1 MTEFEKLLDDVMQG
15 NGNLAPIR
23 AWLDTNLSNPGCNHE
38 ALLDIVEKAQE
49 QGLSLPVAHVLRT
62 HIEAAKPLA
71 ADEFPFAL
79 EPAPELDKPSTSHAD
94 KTVITAPPASADRT
108 ELTTPPDSEKTEI
121 TTPGPD
127 FTRPGDDRTLQKG
140 STTVPPHPE
149 HADAT
154 INMSTT
160 GGKTV
165 VTQTDSHRNQDDVVT
180 QTHGR
185 KPGTEFDPFAMDSS
199 PTAGRSGPTGSSWKT
214 STGLKATGG
223 SDNLGTGSVLKD
235 RFELISVL
243 GEGGMGKVYKA
254 RDLLKVEA
262 KDKNPYIAVKTLSGD
277 FKQHPESF
285 IALQR
290 ESSKAQR
297 LAHPNIATVFDFD
310 RDGGTVYM
318 TMELMEGEELAR
330 YIKHLPPGGLPV
342 SEAMGLIKQLCDGL
356 AYAHSKSLVHSD
368 FKPGNAFLLKDG
380 TLKLL
385 DFGIARASKTKLDAS
400 GETTV
405 FDPGQLG
412 ALTPAYATLEMF
424 DGLDPDPRDDI
435 YALACVSYEL
445 LTGKHPFNKLS
456 APKVREKGLKP
467 VSVNKLNKRQNRAL
481 MHALALKRDD
491 RTSSVEEFWEDL
503 RPKKS
508 YLKQYAIGGSISII
522 VLAALG
528 YKPVVDYI
536 NTRRNNQ
543 VIAQID
549 SGSVGIPQSLQ
560 MIASLDKDSQRY
572 ILDNAKDRIIK
583 YFEQQAEDLVDDTK
597 GKYNFSEALKKIDTA
612 TQYYSDSAELAQER
626 ASLKSRLSNLMLKMN
641 DQFQAELKNG
651 KLMPEAGENI
661 TDTIKILKAAEPQS
675 SLLNNAVL
683 IGRYADMIRQ
693 NVKSDDYQQAD
704 QILKVA
710 LDYAPKDAELLN
722 LQDQVKRELKREQD
736 AQSIARLET
745 QIKAAAPHLH
755 ALNDFEKVRDDML
768 KLHALSPDDAL
779 LQKLNDPLKVALQNA
794 LNNAEQQKQWS
805 QAENALFA
813 YSHLLSIQDLLAQRE
828 ALSQSEVQA
837 GYVPADM
844 QTRLQQIQQH
854 RDAITKLLAGAK
866 YDSDWDT
873 QLLATFQETIA
884 LLQPNDMTWF
894 DSMRNDI
901 AQVYIKLAEQ
911 MAHQDRFDAA
921 DNLLANGQTYAPELA
936 DFVQAKQT
944 IAQAQS
950 NFQQQ
955 QAERQR
961 LAQVD
966 TLENTFQLQLN
977 AGKIPDADKT
987 YAALQQQLP
996 GTDKFFTETAPKQY
1010 ALGYLH
1016 LADNS
1021 AVGGHYN
1028 QAVTFVK
1035 AGLKYAQLDELK
1047 KALIDYSNEAQRAG
1061 LLAMVDTIQA
1071 SDMANLKTQLAQ
1083 VEKLFPK
1090 EESKVSDGLMKKLA
1104 QRIEDLKNA
1113 GDLVTANDLLNAAKQ
1128 VFTENQLI
1136 QRINLPKPQLPSKF
1150 AKLGRA
1156 ALAQNQLTKADG
1168 YFDEGQ
1174 KQEAGNAD
1182 FQAFGNQ
1189 LQAAKAKANQYYVAY
1204 QQYMQSGQ
1212 ASQAKDYL
1220 AYAMRLWS
1228 DNGTYQA
1235 EYKRSFATSQALTQ
1249 SSNGGRPCTADLAGY
1264 GRQGRAECYDKLG
1277 DVRGPTLVV
1286 VPAGGGNQPFA
1297 IGKYEISTA
1306 QWNDYCRSSG
1316 QCTVSGADAGLPIT
1330 NIPYSQVKQFVAWLS
1345 DKSGEHYFLPSY
1357 EQWKYAAS
1365 VGGTDANHDFNC
1377 QVTLGG
1383 QVVKGL
1389 SMVNTETGRANAWG
1403 LTNYV
1408 GNAQEWVRNGSSLA
1422 AAGGDYQDP
1431 LSQCS
1436 TSLLRPNNGGA
1447 DALTGFRVA
1456 RDIDK

>member
-1 MTEFEKLLDDVMQG
+1 MTEFEKLIDDVMQG

-23 AWLDTNLSNPGCNHE
+23 AWLDKNLSSPGCDHE
-38 ALLDIVEKAQE
+38 ALLKIVEKAQQ
-49 QGLSLPVAHVLRT
+49 QGLSLPVVHVLRT
-62 HIEAAKPLA
+62 HIEAAKPA
-71 ADEFPFAL
+71 AVEFPFTL
-79 EPAPELDKPSTSHAD
+79 EPAPELDEANISSPD
-94 KTVITAPPASADRT
+94 RTVITAPPSSADRT
-108 ELTTPPDSEKTEI
+108 QLTAPSNPEKTQI
-121 TTPGPD
+121 TAPSPD
-127 FTRPGDDRTLQKG
+127 FTRPGDEHTLQKDS
-140 STTVPPHPE
+140 STAPPRPE
-149 HADAT
+149 DADAT

-160 GGKTV
+160 GGRTV
-165 VTQTDSHRNQDDVVT
+165 VTQTDRRGNQDDVIT

-185 KPGTEFDPFAMDSS
+185 QTPPEYDPFAMDNS
-199 PTAGRSGPTGSSWKT
+199 PTAGRSGTTGSSWKT
-214 STGLKATGG
+214 STGLKASGG

-330 YIKHLPPGGLPV
+330 YIKHLPAGGLSV
-342 SEAMGLIKQLCDGL
+342 SDAMGLIKQLCDGL

-412 ALTPAYATLEMF
+412 ALTPAYATVEMF

-456 APKVREKGLKP
+456 APKVLEKGLKP
-467 VSVNKLNKRQNRAL
+467 VPVNKLNKRQNRAL
-481 MHALALKRDD
+481 MRALSLKRDD
-491 RTSSVEEFWEDL
+491 RTSSVEEFWEDI

-508 YLKQYAIGGSISII
+508 YLKQYSIGGTIAIAVI
-522 VLAALG
+522 AALG

-536 NTRRNNQ
+536 HTRRNNQ
-543 VIAQID
+543 VITQIE
-549 SGSVGIPQSLQ
+549 SGSVDVPQSLQ
-560 MIASLDKDSQRY
+560 IIATLDKDSQRY

-583 YFEQQAEDLVDDTK
+583 YFEQQAEDMVDESK
-597 GKYNFSEALKKIDTA
+597 GQYSYATALNEIDTA

-626 ASLKSRLSNLMLKMN
+626 ASLNTRLNNLVLKIN

-651 KLMPEAGENI
+651 KLMPEEGEDI
-661 TDTIKILKAAEPQS
+661 TDTIKILKAADPKS
-675 SLLNNAVL
+675 TLLNNPVL

-693 NVKSDDYQQAD
+693 NVQSNDYQQAD
-704 QILKVA
+704 QVLTVA

-736 AQSIARLET
+736 AQQIAQLET
-745 QIKAAAPHLH
+745 QIKAATPHLH
-755 ALNDFEKVRDDML
+755 TLDDFEKIRDAML
-768 KLHALSPDDAL
+768 KLQVLNPGDTQ
-779 LQKLNDPLKVALQNA
+779 LQKLSDPLKTALQNA
-794 LNNAEQQKQWS
+794 LTNAAQQKQWS
-805 QAENALFA
+805 QAENTLFT
-813 YSHLLSIQDLLAQRE
+813 YSHLLSVQDLLAQRE
-828 ALSQSEVQA
+828 NLSRSEVQA

-844 QTRLQQIQQH
+844 QARLKQVQQH

-866 YDSDWDT
+866 YDSDWDA
-873 QLLATFQETIA
+873 QLLDAFQETTA

-894 DSMRNDI
+894 DSMRNNI
-901 AQVYIKLAEQ
+901 AHAYIKLAEQ
-911 MAHQDRFDAA
+911 MAQQDRFDAA
-921 DNLLANGQTYAPELA
+921 DNLLTNGQMYAPELA
-936 DFVQAKQT
+936 DFAQAKQT
-944 IAQAQS
+944 VAQAQAD
-950 NFQQQ
+950 FQKQ

-961 LAQVD
+961 LAQA
-966 TLENTFQLQLN
+966 TNLENTFQLQLN
-977 AGKIPDADKT
+977 AGKITDADKT
-987 YAALQQQLP
+987 YATLQQQLP
-996 GTDKFFTETAPKQY
+996 ATDKFFTDTAPKQY

-1021 AVGGHYN
+1021 AVGGHYS
-1028 QAVTFVK
+1028 QAVTFVQ

-1047 KALIDYSNEAQRAG
+1047 KALVEYSNQAEQAG
-1061 LLAMVDTIQA
+1061 LLTMVDTMQA
-1071 SDMANLKTQLAQ
+1071 ADMASLKTRLGQ

-1090 EESKVSDGLMKKLA
+1090 QESKVSDSLMKKLA

-1128 VFTENQLI
+1128 TFTESQLI
-1136 QRINLPKPQLPSKF
+1136 QRISLPKPQLPSKF

-1156 ALAQNQLTKADG
+1156 ALTDNDLTKAQG
-1168 YFDEGQ
+1168 YLDEGQ

-1182 FQAFGNQ
+1182 LQAFGNQ
-1189 LQAAKAKANQYYVAY
+1189 LQTAEAKANQYYVAY

-1220 AYAMRLWS
+1220 AYAMRLWA
-1228 DNGTYQA
+1228 DNPTYQA
-1235 EYKRSFATSQALTQ
+1235 EYKRSFATSQAPTQ
-1249 SSNGGRPCTADLAGY
+1249 SSNGGRPCTTDLAGY

-1277 DVRGPTLVV
+1277 DLRGPILVV
-1286 VPAGGGNQPFA
+1286 VPAGDGNQPFS
-1297 IGKYEISTA
+1297 IGKYEVSTG

-1316 QCTVSGADAGLPIT
+1316 QCTASGADTGLPIT
-1330 NIPYSQVKQFVAWLS
+1330 NVPYTQVKQYIDWLS
-1345 DKSGEHYFLPSY
+1345 DKSHERYFLPSY

-1365 VGGTDANHDFNC
+1365 VGGTDSNHDFNC

-1383 QVVKGL
+1383 QVIKGL

-1403 LTNYV
+1403 LTNYI
-1408 GNAQEWVRNGSSLA
+1408 GNAQEWVRNGNSLA

-1436 TSLLRPNNGGA
+1436 TGLIRPDSGGA